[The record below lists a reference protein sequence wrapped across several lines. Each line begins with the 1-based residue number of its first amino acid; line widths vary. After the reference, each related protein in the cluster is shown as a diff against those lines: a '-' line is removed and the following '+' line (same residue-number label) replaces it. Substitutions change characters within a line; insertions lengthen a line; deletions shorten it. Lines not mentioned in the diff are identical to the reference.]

1 MNVTEA
7 QEHLMTA
14 EEDVAAV
21 MIHIEVRDPERARD
35 VVNEIAAS
43 GDGVTRMAWM
53 VLRLAD
59 LLRKQEAA
67 NERLH
72 NKDLS

>member
-7 QEHLMTA
+7 QAHLMTA

-21 MIHIEVRDPERARD
+21 MIHIEVRDRERARD

-43 GDGVTRMAWM
+43 DDGVTRMAWM
-53 VLRLAD
+53 ILRLAD

-67 NERLH
+67 NERLN
-72 NKDLS
+72 NKEPL

>member
-72 NKDLS
+72 NKELS

>member
-1 MNVTEA
+1 MKVTEA

-43 GDGVTRMAWM
+43 GDGVTRMEWM

-72 NKDLS
+72 NKELS